1 MNLTFIIAF
10 VAGFGLII
18 YGIVSGGASIPQVV
32 SSFIDIPSV
41 FITFGGTLAA
51 TIMSV
56 PLKYLKDIPKHF
68 KVLLKSEKSD
78 LNQYIDVIVELAK
91 EARLKGLLVLE
102 EKINN
107 LEVQDDF
114 LKFCVMLIVDAI
126 EPSKVRTQ
134 IDNEINCI
142 EARHAAA
149 WNVYDKCG
157 SFGPAFGMLGT
168 LIGLINMLANMD
180 PSGGADALGKGMST
194 ALVTTFYG
202 SFLANML
209 CAPISNRLKAKH
221 EEEMIVKDLIMEGV
235 LSIQSGENPK
245 YIKDKLNS
253 YITNLERQAVSESE
267 SDGEAKSK
275 KRRSSKGGS
284 KSKKSQA
291 NNA

>member
-1 MNLTFIIAF
+1 MNLTFIIGLA
-10 VAGFGLII
+10 AGFGLVI
-18 YGIVSGGASIPQVV
+18 YGMFGSCSSTSQLIE
-32 SSFIDIPSV
+32 SFIDLPSV
-41 FITFGGTLAA
+41 FITFGGAFAA
-51 TIMSV
+51 TLMSV
-56 PLKYLKDIPKHF
+56 PFRYIKDIPKHM
-68 KVLLKSEKSD
+68 KVLMSKEKIN

-107 LEVQDDF
+107 VELNDDF

-134 IDNEINCI
+134 IENEINCI
-142 EARHAAA
+142 ETRHAAA
-149 WNVYDKCG
+149 WSVYDKCG

-180 PSGGADALGKGMST
+180 PNGGSDALGKGMSV

-202 SFLANML
+202 SVLVNMI

-245 YIKDKLNS
+245 YIKEKLSS
-253 YITNLERQAVSESE
+253 YLTYKEREAKNE
-267 SDGEAKSK
+267 DGEGAKGK
-275 KRRSSKGGS
+275 KRGSSKAE
-284 KSKKSQA
+284 KKSSQV